1 MKLTFRKHEVKDLAR
16 LQTLVS
22 ENAEAI
28 EPGFHVIAQS
38 LNLGRSTVDLAGLDS
53 RQTPVLVALGFTADD
68 EMLFRMLEAYAWCL
82 EYPESV
88 RRLVPVGESP
98 AGWPPRVVFVGQRVL
113 ESFLR
118 KIKLLKFPGV
128 DCFEFRCVEVN
139 GATGFYLD
147 PVDWTR
153 PSSAIAPLPTLHAPL
168 VERSVAERPFAARG
182 EPRSAEPGAR
192 PSAPRPVVAEPRE
205 ERREEHREPAPSEP
219 AATALVT
226 GRSGTGDRAASTP
239 RLELL
244 TTPIGLGALKT
255 APAAEPAPPAP
266 ASAVTIEAPAAEPA
280 KPEAT
285 AEPGSTDQ
293 AGLDGLDLAPNRDLA
308 PTWRKFLEKLT
319 GTFDGRPASQL
330 EEAPTAPTP
339 VPAAAPEPRLGLA
352 SAPVQPAPAPTPAPA
367 RPARNG
373 SSALP
378 VAELIDKQRALLEGL
393 KLPANGELA
402 PQWRKFFDKPAID
415 DAKIGAVRE
424 YLNREFPL
432 CTIYDFHEFQRGAQV
447 FQLQDN
453 HGKVSQQATITAE
466 FFEARRDSEIR
477 PWFEKAH
484 LAQAMRQAGQAGV
497 LVTNAGLQAEKR

>member
-16 LQTLVS
+16 LQALVS

-98 AGWPPRVVFVGQRVL
+98 AGWPPRVVFVGERVL

-153 PSSAIAPLPTLHAPL
+153 PSSPIAALPTPHAPL
-168 VERSVAERPFAARG
+168 VERSVAERPFAAHG
-182 EPRSAEPGAR
+182 GPRPAEPGAR
-192 PSAPRPVVAEPRE
+192 SSVPRPVGAEP
-205 ERREEHREPAPSEP
+205 REEHREPPPSAP

-226 GRSGTGDRAASTP
+226 GQSGTGDHAASTP
-239 RLELL
+239 WLELL
-244 TTPIGLGALKT
+244 TTPIELGALKT
-255 APAAEPAPPAP
+255 APAAEPAPPAT
-266 ASAVTIEAPAAEPA
+266 ASAVAIEAPAAEPA
-280 KPEAT
+280 EPEAT
-285 AEPGSTDQ
+285 AEPGSADQ
-293 AGLDGLDLAPNRDLA
+293 AGLDGFELPPNRDLA

-319 GTFDGRPASQL
+319 GTFDGRPASQP
-330 EEAPTAPTP
+330 EEAPTDPTP
-339 VPAAAPEPRLGLA
+339 MPAAAPEPRLGLA
-352 SAPVQPAPAPTPAPA
+352 SAPVQPAVAPTPVSA

-373 SSALP
+373 SSVLP
-378 VAELIDKQRALLEGL
+378 VDELIDKQRVLLEGL
-393 KLPANGELA
+393 KLPVNGELA

-477 PWFEKAH
+477 PWFEKAN

-497 LVTNAGLQAEKR
+497 LVTNAGLQAERR